1 MSQSQF
7 KPPYCDAIDYQQI
20 LDSDTRPPPAVLRER
35 SEPDLG
41 VGEIPVE
48 HYTDPEFFKAQ
59 IKKVWMRTWQM
70 ACREEEIPNVGDF
83 HVYEVVGKSLIIVR
97 TAKNEIKALYNSC
110 LHRGRKLVSHDGC
123 KEQFKCAFH
132 GFTWKNDGTFVE
144 NPMAWD
150 FPQCPADK
158 MHLPEAKVGTWGG
171 FVFVNFD
178 PDAKS
183 LESVL
188 GVIPRHFERWRP
200 EDRYMSAHVQKRVKA
215 NWMVCAEAFME
226 SHHAI
231 TTHPQIMPFVTDANA
246 QYDVFSDHVTRH
258 ISGRGYSSPFVTDRT
273 YTQDE
278 IAEAMLSNGGRG
290 RMPVDGAGTKVPE
303 GSTAR
308 AYVADL
314 MRKALEAET
323 GRDHSG
329 AADAELGDSLI
340 YNMFPNFAVWGGFI
354 PSLVYRWLPDG
365 KAHDSAIM
373 EIRILRQSPKS
384 GPRPPSAKLRFL
396 GENEPWSSAAELGGL
411 GPVVE
416 QDWGNLPYVQEGLE
430 ASGTNRVHLGRY
442 SEMRIRQQH
451 LTLDAYMNDQI

>member
-1 MSQSQF
+1 MSQPQF
-7 KPPYCDAIDYQQI
+7 KPPYCDAIDYQKI
-20 LDSDTRPPPAVLRER
+20 LDTDTRTPPQVLRER
-35 SEPDLG
+35 GEPDLG
-41 VGEIPVE
+41 IGEIPVE
-48 HYTDPEFFKAQ
+48 HYTGPDFFKRQ
-59 IKKVWMRTWQM
+59 IDKVWLRAWQM

-83 HVYEVVGKSLIIVR
+83 HVYNIVGKSLIVVR
-97 TAKNEIKALYNSC
+97 TATNEIKAFHNSC
-110 LHRGRKLVSHDGC
+110 LHRGRKLVTHDGC

-132 GFTWKNDGTFVE
+132 GFTWKNDGTFLE

-158 MHLPEAKVGTWGG
+158 MRLPEVKVGTWGG
-171 FVFVNFD
+171 FVFINFD
-178 PDAKS
+178 PNAKP
-183 LESVL
+183 LENTL
-188 GVIPRHFERWRP
+188 GVIPRHFERWRA
-200 EDRYMSAHVQKRVKA
+200 EDRYTFAHVQKRVKA
-215 NWMVCAEAFME
+215 NWMACSEAFME

-258 ISGRGYSSPFVTDRT
+258 ISARGYSSPFVTDRV

-278 IAEAMLSNGGRG
+278 IAEAMLANGGRG
-290 RMPVDGAGTKVPE
+290 RMNIGGSSTKVPE
-303 GSTAR
+303 NTSAR
-308 AYVADL
+308 VYVADL

-329 AADAELGDSLI
+329 AADAELGDSLV
-340 YNMFPNFAVWGGFI
+340 YNLFPNFSVWGGFI

-365 KAHDSAIM
+365 KAHDSTIM
-373 EIRILRQSPKS
+373 EIKILRQIPE
-384 GPRPPSAKLRFL
+384 GAPRPAPAKLRFL
-396 GENEPWSSAAELGGL
+396 GEDEPWSSAAELGGL

-430 ASGTNRVHLGRY
+430 ASGTNTVQLGRY

-451 LTLDAYMNDQI
+451 LTLEAYMNDRI